1 MKRDI
6 YREVTDKM
14 VSAIEAGIASGD
26 KWSMPWRKLGRGG
39 RPTNATSRHVY
50 RGINVALLWGAADEF
65 GFSDSR
71 WATFNQWKAVGA
83 SVRKGSKGSPIVFY
97 KKLTVA
103 DKKTGEDINIPM
115 VRLSYVFN
123 VAQVDNAP
131 DRITNPVALTDR
143 TLTLEG
149 VDNFI
154 AATGA
159 IVQHGGDQAF
169 YSPSRDIVQMPE
181 RMQFKG
187 DADIA
192 TQRYYSTL
200 LHELTHWTGHK
211 SRLDRNHNGGFGSA
225 DYAREELIAELGAAF
240 LCADLGVSNEPRD
253 DHAQYLASWLKVMKE
268 DSRAIFKAASAAE
281 KACDMLKG
289 VKAPEVEAE
298 AETRP
303 DNAAPMALAA

>member
-26 KWSMPWRKLGRGG
+26 KWSMPWRKLGAGG
-39 RPTNATSRHVY
+39 RPKNATSGHVY
-50 RGINVALLWGAADEF
+50 RGINVALLWGAADEA
-65 GFSDSR
+65 GFEDGR

-83 SVRKGSKGSPIVFY
+83 SVRKGSKGAPIVFY
-97 KKLTVA
+97 KKLAIV
-103 DKKTGEDINIPM
+103 DKATGEAKNIPLL
-115 VRLSYVFN
+115 RQSYVFN

-131 DRITNPVALTDR
+131 DRITNPVTLTDN

-149 VDNFI
+149 VDAFI
-154 AATGA
+154 SATGA
-159 IVQHGGDQAF
+159 VIKHGGDQAF
-169 YSPSRDIVQMPE
+169 FSPSRDIVQMPE

-187 DADIA
+187 DTDIA

-211 SRLDRNHNGGFGSA
+211 SRLDRNLINGFGTA
-225 DYAREELIAELGAAF
+225 AYAQEELVAELGAAF
-240 LCADLGVSNEPRD
+240 LCADLGISNEPRD
-253 DHAQYLASWLKVMKE
+253 DHAHYLASWLKVMKD

-281 KACDMLKG
+281 KACDLLKG
-289 VKAPEVEAE
+289 TSTAEVEPE
-298 AETRP
+298 ADTPTETP
-303 DNAAPMALAA
+303 ALALAA